1 MRFDFET
8 SPFPFATSNRLPSGV
23 TRTEV
28 GYHPTGMNP
37 SERLLPGCA
46 MSNTAMALMFAF
58 ATKRVLSSGESA
70 RLFGV
75 APRGELGFV
84 EDGDRGFAVVEDG
97 AERSERKG
105 ADARLERELR
115 FIGRAPFVGD
125 KRVAET
131 LGLGA
136 QVIAQDG

>member
-1 MRFDFET
+1 MGVGGKAVVDHRIGETPAQFGKRDFAEGLGIEAEA
-8 SPFPFATSNRLPSGV
+8 FKQGIGIAIGDV
-23 TRTEV
+23 
-28 GYHPTGMNP
+28 
-37 SERLLPGCA
+37 ERWCAVMGPCDLDHHQPDILLAPHA
-46 MSNTAMALMFAF
+46 D
-58 ATKRVLSSGESA
+58 
-70 RLFGV
+70 